1 MNIEQTIHQ
10 ELTKALAPENIAK
23 IAKPKIDSMISD
35 CISELFE
42 WRSEL
47 RKEIKEKLKQE
58 IGIDLSE
65 ISFSE
70 YNAGILASIKQ
81 HVVLEQ
87 DKHIAALAEQA
98 TKALAEATPDKI
110 TLSEILNDWIA
121 ENNEDGTDP
130 DFIEESNFLSVNHG
144 RSDLDPTTNF
154 VAHLKTPESYGD
166 QVYIHVYNGKLL
178 SVKTRHLGNSPK
190 STKEVC
196 FQIGIFNVERRLFQM
211 YAHGTEITNDL
222 DL

>member
-10 ELTKALAPENIAK
+10 ELAKALTPENVARIA
-23 IAKPKIDSMISD
+23 APKIDSMISD
-35 CISELFE
+35 CISELFD
-42 WRSEL
+42 WRGEL

-58 IGIDLSE
+58 IGLDLSE

-70 YNAGILASIKQ
+70 YNADILAAIKQ
-81 HVVLEQ
+81 HVTLEQ

-98 TKALAEATPDKI
+98 TKALADATPDKI
-110 TLSEILNDWIA
+110 TLSEILNDWIN

-130 DFIEESNFLSVNHG
+130 DFIEESDFLSVRHS
-144 RSDLDPTTNF
+144 RSDLDPTTSF
-154 VAHLKTPESYGD
+154 SAHLKTPESHGD
-166 QVYIHVYNGKLL
+166 EVYIHVYKGKLL
-178 SVKTRHLGNSPK
+178 SVKTRHLGSTPK

-196 FQIGIFNVERRLFQM
+196 FQISIFNVERRLFQM